1 MKVNIQN
8 RPGLQRDMNSGAVI
22 NTDNTAYQKALN
34 AKLAAEKKEEEL
46 QKKKQDTAYQMISDK
61 EIENNARKDIIDNMK
76 NFFEV

>member
-1 MKVNIQN
+1 MKVNIEN

-46 QKKKQDTAYQMISDK
+46 QSIKNDVQ
-61 EIENNARKDIIDNMK
+61 ELKDIMNQIIKRLN
-76 NFFEV
+76 

>member
-1 MKVNIQN
+1 MKVNIEN

-46 QKKKQDTAYQMISDK
+46 QSIKNDVQ
-61 EIENNARKDIIDNMK
+61 ELKDLMNQIIKRLN
-76 NFFEV
+76 

>member
-34 AKLAAEKKEEEL
+34 AKLAAEKK
-46 QKKKQDTAYQMISDK
+46 K
-61 EIENNARKDIIDNMK
+61 K
-76 NFFEV
+76 NFKALKMMFRS

>member
-8 RPGLQRDMNSGAVI
+8 RPGLQRVI

-46 QKKKQDTAYQMISDK
+46 QSIKNDVQ
-61 EIENNARKDIIDNMK
+61 ELKDLMNQIIKRLN
-76 NFFEV
+76 

>member
-8 RPGLQRDMNSGAVI
+8 RPGFQRDMNSGAVI

-46 QKKKQDTAYQMISDK
+46 QDIKNDVQ
-61 EIENNARKDIIDNMK
+61 ELKDLMNQIIKRLN
-76 NFFEV
+76 

>member
-46 QKKKQDTAYQMISDK
+46 QSIKNDVQ
-61 EIENNARKDIIDNMK
+61 ELKDLMNQIIKRLN
-76 NFFEV
+76 

>member
-22 NTDNTAYQKALN
+22 NTDNAAYQKALN

-46 QKKKQDTAYQMISDK
+46 QSIKNDVQ
-61 EIENNARKDIIDNMK
+61 ELKDLMNQIIKRLN
-76 NFFEV
+76 

>member
-8 RPGLQRDMNSGAVI
+8 RPGMQRDMNSGAII

-46 QKKKQDTAYQMISDK
+46 QSIK
-61 EIENNARKDIIDNMK
+61 EDVQELKNLMNQIIKRLN
-76 NFFEV
+76 

>member
-8 RPGLQRDMNSGAVI
+8 RPGMQRDMNSGAII

-46 QKKKQDTAYQMISDK
+46 QSIK
-61 EIENNARKDIIDNMK
+61 EDVRLQEHLQLIPQT
-76 NFFEV
+76 

>member
-1 MKVNIQN
+1 MKVNIEN

-46 QKKKQDTAYQMISDK
+46 QSIKNDVQELKNLMNQ
-61 EIENNARKDIIDNMK
+61 IIKRLN
-76 NFFEV
+76 

>member
-34 AKLAAEKKEEEL
+34 AKLAAEKKEEEEL
-46 QKKKQDTAYQMISDK
+46 KKEIKEEYGDVDINISDGSIK
-61 EIENNARKDIIDNMK
+61 YNK
-76 NFFEV
+76 NEQVNS

>member
-1 MKVNIQN
+1 MKVGIQN

-46 QKKKQDTAYQMISDK
+46 QDIKNDIQ
-61 EIENNARKDIIDNMK
+61 ELKDLMNQIIKRLN
-76 NFFEV
+76 